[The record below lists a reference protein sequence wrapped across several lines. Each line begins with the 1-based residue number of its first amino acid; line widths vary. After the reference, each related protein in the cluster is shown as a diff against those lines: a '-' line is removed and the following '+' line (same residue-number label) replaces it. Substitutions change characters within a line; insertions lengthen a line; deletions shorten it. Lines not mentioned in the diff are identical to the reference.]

1 MKRSIFFFFSHINNL
16 LTANDE
22 YTPFTFSTTFF
33 SNFFLD
39 FVYYYVLKNKTRLL
53 YRVLLKDLNNFYL
66 LFFFFNIYN
75 FFLKKK
81 INFFFIYIFHFKKN
95 SFFEYEYSLINLSNY
110 ILFYFSTNK
119 IKLSFYSFKD
129 VYILHN
135 TNIKNQF
142 KTDNFTQINNNKF
155 ENIKTLNFYHLI
167 NCYLKKKKSNIK
179 FFFNRNESVANLFI
193 SFNSFYEDDDSF
205 FLYWYFK
212 QIWYLFFNKI
222 YIYNLKKKSSTF
234 FFKNFLSIVFTLLKK
249 LKNLSTINFFLFFN
263 TYKNVQFNYNFNIFN
278 KIKYIC
284 SSKKLLT
291 FTHYMQFVFLKKYIN
306 SLLFSLEVT
315 ISILTLRKCILFFNI
330 FYKYKPFIKSAK
342 LVNDYVYFKLQ
353 DQVSLSNT
361 YKLIQMWQVQNL
373 NFFYYRCKKK
383 ILYLRNINNK
393 YFRSFYPIA
402 GIRILCSGT
411 FYKGRRKL
419 KKYYHLWVADVFLT
433 GKMNL
438 NSFNSSIDYY
448 HSDIALKHATLG
460 IKVWIL
466 LYDYSQFNLW

>member
-1 MKRSIFFFFSHINNL
+1 MFVLNLVFICIFALVTI
-16 LTANDE
+16 
-22 YTPFTFSTTFF
+22 
-33 SNFFLD
+33 
-39 FVYYYVLKNKTRLL
+39 L
-53 YRVLLKDLNNFYL
+53 Y
-66 LFFFFNIYN
+66 
-75 FFLKKK
+75 
-81 INFFFIYIFHFKKN
+81 FKKN
-95 SFFEYEYSLINLSNY
+95 EFFQYEYSLINFSNY
-110 ILFYFSTNK
+110 LILNFSANRIK
-119 IKLSFYSFKD
+119 ISFYSFKF
-129 VYILHN
+129 VPILNN
-135 TNIKNQF
+135 THIKNQF
-142 KTDNFTQINNNKF
+142 NNVKSLKINSNKLD
-155 ENIKTLNFYHLI
+155 NIKTLNFYQLI
-167 NCYLKKKKSNIK
+167 NLYIKKEKSNIK
-179 FFFNRNESVANLFI
+179 SFFKINQSISDLFI
-193 SFNSFYEDDDSF
+193 SLEYFKVEDNF

-222 YIYNLKKKSSTF
+222 YIYNLKKKASTF
-234 FFKNFLSIVFTLLKK
+234 FFNTFLSIVLILLKK
-249 LKNLSTINFFLFFN
+249 LKQLSTLNFFLFFN
-263 TYKNVQFNYNFNIFN
+263 SFKNVRFNYNFNIFN

-284 SSKKLLT
+284 SSKKLLP
-291 FTHYMQFVFLKKYIN
+291 FTNYVKFVSFKKYIN
-306 SLLFSLEVT
+306 SLLLSLELT
-315 ISILTLRKCILFFNI
+315 ISFLTLRKCILFFNI

-353 DQVSLSNT
+353 NQFSLSNT
-361 YKLIQMWQVQNL
+361 YKSIRKWQVQNL
-373 NFFYYRCKKK
+373 NFFYYRCKNK
-383 ILYLRNINNK
+383 ILYLGNINNK